1 MDWTEGCYVDGTHGI
16 YGISHMVLNVLPDF
30 ATDAEKAV
38 MYDYHAGETDGDR
51 SKEDEALWIADAVE
65 DRFHDHL
72 ETLGLTCGWIDG
84 EFFVMQEDLEY
95 A

>member
-38 MYDYHAGETDGDR
+38 MYDYHTGETL
-51 SKEDEALWIADAVE
+51 SLI
-65 DRFHDHL
+65 H
-72 ETLGLTCGWIDG
+72 I
-84 EFFVMQEDLEY
+84 
-95 A
+95 